1 MNPSVA
7 QPRSHTLIRMKL
19 LSFTHNGTSSW
30 GALDSSDR
38 IVDLRQSAGS
48 LLPTLRDALAQIGL
62 DGIRDRLRAQNASGF
77 LRLDEVSLLPVIP
90 NPSKILCI
98 GLNYEAHR
106 LEAKRAETAYP
117 TIFVRFATSQTSHGA
132 DIPVPP
138 ESSQLDFEGEIAVVI
153 GRSGRRISQENAW
166 DHVAGYAPYNDA
178 SIRDWQYHTTQWT
191 AGKNFDGTGAFG
203 PWMVTRE
210 DIPDGARLDLVTRL
224 NGEVVQRGN
233 TDQLIFS
240 IPVLINYASTIMT
253 LEPGDVIV
261 TGTPSGVGVKREPQ
275 LFMRAGDRIE
285 VEVSRVGRLT
295 NQVAAE
301 RLAL

>member
-1 MNPSVA
+1 
-7 QPRSHTLIRMKL
+7 MKL
-19 LSFTHNGTSSW
+19 LSFTNGGTPSW
-30 GALDSSDR
+30 GALDADDR
-38 IVDLRQSAGS
+38 IVSLRQCGDSII
-48 LLPTLRDALAQIGL
+48 PTLRDALAQIGL
-62 DGIRDRLRAQNASGF
+62 GGIRERLAAQDRSASC
-77 LRLDEVSLLPVIP
+77 RLDEVSLLPVIP

-106 LEAKRAETAYP
+106 LEAKRAETAHP
-117 TIFVRFATSQTSHGA
+117 TIFARFATSQAAHGA
-132 DIPVPP
+132 DIPLPP

-153 GRSGRRISQENAW
+153 GRGGRRISLNDAW
-166 DHVAGYAPYNDA
+166 EHVAGYAPYNDA

-203 PWMVTRE
+203 PWMVTRD

-224 NGEVVQRGN
+224 NGEEVQRGN

-285 VEVSRVGRLT
+285 VEISRVGRLA

-301 RLAL
+301 RSAS